1 MVSVMNRF
9 ADVILDVSVNT
20 FLFEN
25 VVITAQKYLLLQG
38 AHLNIVLDSWG
49 PLSQKVKKHYINYLS
64 LSNLTLAHPFR
75 MRLFLVILLEIC

>member
-38 AHLNIVLDSWG
+38 AHLNIVLDS
-49 PLSQKVKKHYINYLS
+49 
-64 LSNLTLAHPFR
+64 
-75 MRLFLVILLEIC
+75 

>member
-1 MVSVMNRF
+1 MVSLMNRV
-9 ADVILDVSVNT
+9 ADVILDISVNT
-20 FLFEN
+20 FLFKN

-49 PLSQKVKKHYINYLS
+49 PLSQKHYINYLS

-75 MRLFLVILLEIC
+75 MRLFLFILLVIC